1 MTLLDEQTIRST
13 GPLGRVL
20 SPASV
25 AVVGA
30 SRDSTKR
37 GYQVVRALQA
47 GGFAGAIHPVNP
59 GGGEIL
65 GLPVTPSIES
75 LPWGVDL
82 AVLCTPAATASELVA
97 ACGRAGIAGAVVL
110 ALGFRELGAEG
121 ALLEERLANAA
132 RRAGVRIIGPNT
144 SGMLNLPAALDI
156 IGVGGVVAG
165 PLALLTQ
172 SGNITLDLLRES
184 SSTRGPGFSVC
195 VGVGNET
202 DIAFHEYLHHLGDDG
217 HTRAI
222 LVHAEG
228 IRHGREFLEVVGR
241 VSRRKPVVFLKGGR
255 SREGLESALSH
266 TGSVSTSHDVF
277 RTALRQ
283 FGVIEL
289 DRSDELLPVGG
300 TLALQPHLPRGSGVG
315 VLSDGGGQATLVSD
329 ILSSAR
335 ISVPALA
342 GGTTARL
349 REILPPP
356 SPIRNPLDV
365 AGACDRNPG
374 LFPTLLGSLLDD
386 PGVGAGLVVGLFG
399 GYALRFSPE
408 LAGAEVEAARRIV
421 ELVRASGKPVVV
433 HSMYADALSPPLDLL
448 RGAGIPVIRSLD
460 VACRAIRALA
470 ERGEYL
476 ARTGEAGGLSGG
488 WRPEEG
494 AGDPP
499 GARVPLPAPAA
510 PWESGDDPLAAAR
523 REGRTLLLEPEVRD
537 LLMQRGAEVVKGWI
551 CRSPEEAARVARQ
564 ARGPLCLKVISPDIV
579 HKSDVGGVVLGVTG
593 ADRAASAYR
602 SLVRRVAREARLRGT
617 PFRIQGVLA
626 TRLLPS
632 PGVELLVGARRDP
645 VFGPVLTVGAGGGN
659 VEILRDISL
668 RVLPLEPREGRQM
681 LEELRLAPLLYGY
694 RGRPPLDV
702 EATLA
707 IMDALARCIM
717 EIPDLQEIEVNPVFV
732 LEKGAVAVDAR
743 AFLTPAPSTGPR
755 EPTGRVSGQA
765 AAAAAG

>member
-1 MTLLDEQTIRST
+1 MTLKDEQTAQPHGSLARI
-13 GPLGRVL
+13 L

-47 GGFAGAIHPVNP
+47 GGFPGAIHPVNP
-59 GGGEIL
+59 AGGEIL
-65 GLPVTPSIES
+65 GLRVTPSIES

-82 AVLCTPAATASELVA
+82 AVLCTPAATAPDLVA

-121 ALLEERLANAA
+121 ARLEETLAATA
-132 RRAGVRIIGPNT
+132 RGAGVRLIGPNT
-144 SGMLNLPAALDI
+144 SGMLNLPSGLDI
-156 IGVGGVVAG
+156 IGVGGVATG

-184 SSTRGPGFSVC
+184 SASRGPGFSVC

-202 DIAFHEYLHHLGDDG
+202 DIAFHEYIHHLGDDG

-228 IRHGREFLEVVGR
+228 IRDGRMFLEVVGR
-241 VSRRKPVVFLKGGR
+241 VSRQKPVVFLKGGR

-283 FGVIEL
+283 FGVIEV

-300 TLALQPHLPRGSGVG
+300 TLALQRHIPRGSGVG
-315 VLSDGGGQATLVSD
+315 VLSDGGGQATLVAD

-342 GGTTARL
+342 GPTTSRL
-349 REILPPP
+349 RELLPPP
-356 SPIRNPLDV
+356 SAIRNPLDV
-365 AGACDRNPG
+365 AGACDRNPE
-374 LFPTLLGSLLDD
+374 LFPTLLHSLLAD
-386 PGVGAGLVVGLFG
+386 PAVGGGLVVGLFG

-408 LAGAEVEAARRIV
+408 LAGAEMEAARSIV
-421 ELVRASGKPVVV
+421 EVVRGSGKPVVI
-433 HSMYADALSPPLDLL
+433 HSMYADAVSPPLDLL
-448 RGAGIPVIRSLD
+448 RDAGIPVIRSLD

-470 ERGEYL
+470 ERGDYL
-476 ARTGEAGGLSGG
+476 GRAGEGSLFSGG
-488 WRPEEG
+488 WTAVEG
-494 AGDPP
+494 AGEPVGAIVPP
-499 GARVPLPAPAA
+499 PAPAA
-510 PWESGDDPLAAAR
+510 PRAPGEDPVATAR
-523 REGRTLLLEPEVRD
+523 LEGRTLLLEPEVRE
-537 LLMQRGAEVVKGWI
+537 LLARRGAEVVKGWH
-551 CRSPEEAARVARQ
+551 CRSPEDAARAARQ
-564 ARGPLCLKVISPDIV
+564 ARGPLCLKIISPDIV
-579 HKSDVGGVVLGVTG
+579 HKSDVGGVVLGVAG
-593 ADRAASAYR
+593 AERAASAYR
-602 SLVRRVAREARLRGT
+602 SLIRRVAREARLRGT
-617 PFRIQGVLA
+617 TFRIQGVLA

-632 PGVELLVGARRDP
+632 PGMELLVGARRDP

-659 VEILRDISL
+659 VEILRDVSL
-668 RVLPLEPREGRQM
+668 RVLPLEPGEGRLM

-694 RGRPPLDV
+694 RGRAPLDV

-707 IMDALARCIM
+707 IMDALSRCIM
-717 EIPDLQEIEVNPVFV
+717 EIPELQEIEVNPVFV
-732 LEKGAVAVDAR
+732 LERGAVAVDAR
-743 AFLTPAPSTGPR
+743 AFLTPAPSAGHHELPGAI
-755 EPTGRVSGQA
+755 PAQA
-765 AAAAAG
+765 AAATG